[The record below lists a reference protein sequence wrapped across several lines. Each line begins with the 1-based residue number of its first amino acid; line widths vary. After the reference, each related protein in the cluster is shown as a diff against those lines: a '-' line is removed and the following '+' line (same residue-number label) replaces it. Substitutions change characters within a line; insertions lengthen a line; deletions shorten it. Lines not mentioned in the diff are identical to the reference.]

1 MNSCRLISFE
11 VYREPQ
17 SRYYFGKVV
26 YQVED
31 ERGIWEETYP
41 RIRLPILQ
49 STQPKIDIVH
59 GIIGDIATIDLG
71 FGELPLKMDDT
82 KSYAERK
89 LVKEKIHDMTIAEI
103 EKKLGYRIKIVDEKG
118 ET

>member
-1 MNSCRLISFE
+1 MNSCHLISFE

-17 SRYYFGKVV
+17 SGYYFGKAV

-41 RIRLPILQ
+41 RIHLPILQ
-49 STQPKIDIVH
+49 STHPEIDIEY

-71 FGELPLKMDDT
+71 FGKLPLKMDDT
-82 KSYAERK
+82 KSYAEIK
-89 LVKEKIHDMTIAEI
+89 LVKEKVYDMTIAEI